1 MYASYWQLFGTP
13 FENAG
18 DGRWFAETAVHGEA
32 LARLEFLVEH
42 RRRIGLLRGAEGT
55 GKSTILKQ
63 LQRLRKR
70 YQQEETTFIDLTCME
85 SHELLW
91 HLVAGLH
98 LGPNDT
104 DTPLQLWRSLEDT
117 LNGLRYAGRQTVFLF
132 DHFDPL
138 QQDVLRVVERLQH
151 LESALAG
158 WTTTIIAVRNDR
170 SLERMSSLAELSEFR
185 IELKPLDQTQT
196 SVYIQEL
203 LKQANAPKELPDVHQ
218 EQQQKFLKTIQ
229 GGLLHKPP
237 VAAQQQ
243 IFEEEVS
250 VQIHRYSGGIP
261 REINRICDFALLAAM
276 QEQRRTIDAEI
287 ISTVAEELNFQS
299 VLDGE
304 RVGSQE
310 MAVASV
316 R

>member
-1 MYASYWQLFGTP
+1 MSALNWQLPGAP

-32 LARLEFLVEH
+32 LARLDFIVEH

-55 GKSTILKQ
+55 GKSTILQQ
-63 LQRLRKR
+63 LFRRRKR
-70 YQQEETTFIDLTCME
+70 YQQADMVFVDLTGME

-91 HLVAGLH
+91 HLAAGLH
-98 LGPNDT
+98 LSPNDA

-117 LNGLRYAGRQTVFLF
+117 LNGLLYAGRQTVFFF
-132 DHFDPL
+132 DHFDPM

-158 WTTTIIAVRNDR
+158 WTTTIIAVCNGR
-170 SLERMSSLAELSEFR
+170 SLEKMNSLVELSDFR

-196 SVYIQEL
+196 SVYVQEL
-203 LKQANAPKELPDVHQ
+203 LKQA
-218 EQQQKFLKTIQ
+218 
-229 GGLLHKPP
+229 G
-237 VAAQQQ
+237 AQQQ
-243 IFEEEVS
+243 IFEEGALA
-250 VQIHRYSGGIP
+250 QIHRYSSGIP
-261 REINRICDFALLAAM
+261 REINRICDFVLLAAT
-276 QEQRRTIDAEI
+276 QEQRQTIDVELV
-287 ISTVAEELNFQS
+287 STVAEELQFQS
-299 VLDGE
+299 VSDGE

-310 MAVASV
+310 LVAASD